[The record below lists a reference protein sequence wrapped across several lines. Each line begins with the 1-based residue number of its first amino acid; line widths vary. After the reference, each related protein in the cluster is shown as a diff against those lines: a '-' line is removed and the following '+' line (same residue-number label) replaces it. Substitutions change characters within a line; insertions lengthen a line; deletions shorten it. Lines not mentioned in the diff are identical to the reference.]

1 MFENIW
7 FNIDVICLFIGA
19 LLWFIAYKWVNNENG
34 LGLIFF
40 GFVFIVCSIIS
51 EILRLA
57 IKFNF

>member
-1 MFENIW
+1 MLENIW
-7 FNIDVICLFIGA
+7 LNIDIIGFVIGIIF
-19 LLWFIAYKWVNNENG
+19 WFIAYKWVNNENG

-40 GFVFIVCSIIS
+40 GFVFVVCAVIS